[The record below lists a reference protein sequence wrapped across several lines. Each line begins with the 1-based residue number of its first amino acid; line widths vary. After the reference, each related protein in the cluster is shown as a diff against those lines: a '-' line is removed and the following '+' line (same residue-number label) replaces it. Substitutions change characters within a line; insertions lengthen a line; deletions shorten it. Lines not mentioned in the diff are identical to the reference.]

1 MDFWYSNTLHLPFS
15 SVLLSQG
22 CLWIQYYQSQ
32 LLDYEV
38 QWNSLEWHWV
48 DQHLAKYLA
57 PHDMGALMECHQVS
71 LGKKVSLVLS
81 RFLRFLLY
89 STGCGQVVFLYHSGW
104 FPLAALS
111 NPYIFTILKIR
122 QCPGSL
128 VKVLFL
134 PLLSIPKVDP
144 GIFIE
149 SWLQQCLCHR
159 QFWFEPSSHYT

>member
-1 MDFWYSNTLHLPFS
+1 MDFWYSNTLHPPFLKRVVVTGLFMDTVL
-15 SVLLSQG
+15 SVTTIG
-22 CLWIQYYQSQ
+22 LWGTVEQSG
-32 LLDYEV
+32 V
-38 QWNSLEWHWV
+38 
-48 DQHLAKYLA
+48 
-57 PHDMGALMECHQVS
+57 ALGWS
-71 LGKKVSLVLS
+71 ALGKVSCPTWYGCSDGVSSGVPGEKVSLVLS

-89 STGCGQVVFLYHSGW
+89 RTGCGQVVFLYHSGW